1 MSTGQGNIPDDVIE
15 EVLAKSDIVDT
26 VSKYVHL
33 TKQEIPEGLVPV
45 SLREDSFLYGYAG
58 TPNLYCYGRGKGG
71 NAIKFRME
79 IEGFSFPE
87 AVKTMAEENDISLPE
102 GQGVPVIPRNPEK
115 NV

>member
-33 TKQEIPEGLVPV
+33 TKQGKYLKGLCPFH
-45 SLREDSFLYGYAG
+45 SEDSFLYGYTG
-58 TPNLYCYGRGKGG
+58 TPNLYCYGCGKGG